1 MVEGAVY
8 THKGNI
14 RKQNDDNY
22 YLFQK
27 TNSLDKEKQSYFA
40 MGTCEGE
47 ALCAVF
53 DGMGGKTYG
62 NEASA
67 YAAKLLCEKEVKL
80 FQASISEK
88 EGVLKNI
95 ILDINR
101 KIFQYSIKKGD
112 MGTTIA
118 LLYITDSK
126 VYVLNVGDS
135 PIYHVSGNKIEQV
148 SKNHNLAQLL
158 LDSNIISQDEY
169 KLHEGKH
176 QLLQYLGMDEEE
188 MLIEPYLC
196 SFLKEDFEDEEK
208 FILCSDGLSDGM
220 DKEELQEFLQLEESL
235 EQITKKMVLG
245 AMENG
250 SRDNVTAMVLI
261 IRR

>member
-1 MVEGAVY
+1 MIEGAVY

-27 TNSLDKEKQSYFA
+27 TNSLDKEQQSYFA
-40 MGTCEGE
+40 MGTCEEE

-53 DGMGGKTYG
+53 DGMGGTAYG

-67 YAAKLLCEKEVKL
+67 YAAKLLCEKEVEL
-80 FQASISEK
+80 FQASVSEK
-88 EGVLKNI
+88 EDVLRNI

-101 KIFQYSIKKGD
+101 KIFRYSIEKGD

-118 LLYITDSK
+118 LLYMTASK

-148 SKNHNLAQLL
+148 SKNHNLAQFL

-169 KLHEGKH
+169 KLHQGKH
-176 QLLQYLGMDEEE
+176 RLLQYLGINEEE
-188 MLIEPYLC
+188 MIIEPYLC
-196 SFLKEDFEDEEK
+196 SFLKEDFEAEEK
-208 FILCSDGLSDGM
+208 FILCSDGLSEGM
-220 DKEELQEFLQLEESL
+220 DKEKLQELLQSEESL
-235 EQITKKMVLG
+235 EQVTKKMVLG
-245 AMENG
+245 AMKNG
-250 SRDNVTAMVLI
+250 SRDNVTAMVLNI
-261 IRR
+261 KK